1 MTRTSMLGAIAE
13 RQSRTRRWIWAAALL
28 LHAAFAVR
36 AVADDQLFLVST
48 RQIGLRCEPAAL
60 LEGLVCERFVRSD
73 CGVRWEP
80 VAWSE
85 VYAELARPTPSIVYV
100 HGNRVDRGGDRVHG
114 EMIFRTLAGPTPG
127 ATARTFVIWS
137 WPSDRI
143 PGPLKDYRVKA
154 SRTRQVAWQLAW
166 TLDRLPHDADVT
178 LIGYSYGARVV
189 SGALHLLAGGT
200 LDGLGLPAP
209 PAALQTA
216 DVRRRPM
223 KAALLAAAFDAD
235 EMAPWGSY
243 GRALELVSQA
253 VVITNRRDPAMR
265 FYALST
271 PHSRQPAIGYEGP
284 QGLGGQALAQRVRAI
299 DVTRH
304 VGPHHALAEYLNAAA
319 PLRQL
324 LAAPA
329 SPRTL
334 RGAAETFAPPQAEPA
349 SATL

>member
-1 MTRTSMLGAIAE
+1 
-13 RQSRTRRWIWAAALL
+13 
-28 LHAAFAVR
+28 
-36 AVADDQLFLVST
+36 
-48 RQIGLRCEPAAL
+48 
-60 LEGLVCERFVRSD
+60 
-73 CGVRWEP
+73 
-80 VAWSE
+80 
-85 VYAELARPTPSIVYV
+85 
-100 HGNRVDRGGDRVHG
+100 
-114 EMIFRTLAGPTPG
+114 
-127 ATARTFVIWS
+127 
-137 WPSDRI
+137 
-143 PGPLKDYRVKA
+143 
-154 SRTRQVAWQLAW
+154 
-166 TLDRLPHDADVT
+166 
-178 LIGYSYGARVV
+178 
-189 SGALHLLAGGT
+189 LHLLAGGT